1 MPDTRMLTGGIQK
14 LSPHPTEFCKRLNR
28 QSYVPGRV
36 AGHGLEWRR
45 LTSSDLAAFPL
56 AVFRA
61 GAERE
66 NVLRDRLGTFLAEP
80 TIFSVEVLWLETQ
93 AVAIRILTERLGGVV
108 AVPFCRI
115 ASTVDRFLFS
125 RFLIADT
132 IAWAVAHC
140 QSLVVFEN
148 AGLLRDLVPHL
159 LDMGFVD
166 RDTEFL
172 RYCFSWSLDRDE
184 ALSRIAALSPGCEE
198 DFRRLSTLEFEEC
211 CSPCSIEDADQ
222 DYFLVPIRPSYA
234 MSLFD
239 VDRSADDLFGG
250 RTTVLL
256 RWENAYYRAK
266 TQHRML
272 KPPAR
277 ILWYV
282 THSVQKIVA
291 VSRLNSVEIGRP
303 KVLLKKFKKFGIL
316 EWPDCLR
323 CVNAIRHGRSIMAFV
338 FSHTFS
344 FRKPVS
350 LKTLR
355 AVFKKDGVAWYC
367 SPHNGCRETRLRES
381 SFRGF
386 RAGHD

>member
-1 MPDTRMLTGGIQK
+1 M
-14 LSPHPTEFCKRLNR
+14 
-28 QSYVPGRV
+28 
-36 AGHGLEWRR
+36 
-45 LTSSDLAAFPL
+45 
-56 AVFRA
+56 
-61 GAERE
+61 
-66 NVLRDRLGTFLAEP
+66 
-80 TIFSVEVLWLETQ
+80 
-93 AVAIRILTERLGGVV
+93 
-108 AVPFCRI
+108 
-115 ASTVDRFLFS
+115 
-125 RFLIADT
+125 
-132 IAWAVAHC
+132 
-140 QSLVVFEN
+140 
-148 AGLLRDLVPHL
+148 
-159 LDMGFVD
+159 
-166 RDTEFL
+166 
-172 RYCFSWSLDRDE
+172 
-184 ALSRIAALSPGCEE
+184 
-198 DFRRLSTLEFEEC
+198 
-211 CSPCSIEDADQ
+211 
-222 DYFLVPIRPSYA
+222 PIRPSYA

-316 EWPDCLR
+316 EWPDLFEMCQHDPTR
-323 CVNAIRHGRSIMAFV
+323 EIMAFV

-355 AVFKKDGVAWYC
+355 AVFKEDGVGLVLQSTQRVPA
-367 SPHNGCRETRLRES
+367 N
-381 SFRGF
+381 SFKRIFLQGF
-386 RAGHD
+386 PRRT